1 MIVRLSETSRERRW
15 GHEQKRWAWIN
26 DRESGLSHSAGGIF
40 ASPDSY
46 PHSPASQL
54 LPPPRSPGGH
64 RLGGESHQDGMSSC
78 LSVPNL
84 SHFSSCPSPLP
95 CHVFLQ
101 VPPPFSPSLLRRAPW
116 RNHLHPPS
124 LPPLLCPD
132 TSQSGLSCFT
142 CSCSLVTKLISLLWG
157 VNLIHN
163 HVIQLPARKLWK
175 LSITPSFMSS
185 PLAFVTTLFLKK
197 FLFYTGV
204 QLIYN
209 VVLASGVQQSDPVI
223 HIHISILF
231 QILFPY
237 RLLQNIE

>member
-1 MIVRLSETSRERRW
+1 
-15 GHEQKRWAWIN
+15 
-26 DRESGLSHSAGGIF
+26 
-40 ASPDSY
+40 
-46 PHSPASQL
+46 
-54 LPPPRSPGGH
+54 
-64 RLGGESHQDGMSSC
+64 MSSC